1 MCLLLVDLT
10 VYLNHALN
18 HRRHVGRKDVIESD
32 LDERVKSGLIDTDEA
47 HVQYQSFILSA
58 EVLT

>member
-1 MCLLLVDLT
+1 MLF
-10 VYLNHALN
+10 
-18 HRRHVGRKDVIESD
+18 RSVIESD